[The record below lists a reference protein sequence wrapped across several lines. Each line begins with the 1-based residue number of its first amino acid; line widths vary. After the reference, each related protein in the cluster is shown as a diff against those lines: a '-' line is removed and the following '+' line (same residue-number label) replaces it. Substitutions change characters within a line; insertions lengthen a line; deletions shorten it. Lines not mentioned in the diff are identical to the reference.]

1 MLDFDWNQ
9 MRTSIPVQTKVT
21 SGQVSIAKPVGTKN
35 SKSMIGRYARMV
47 MMWSFVITG
56 VSLLVSFSLHTVAT
70 SLSYKVQ
77 LAKLESAKQ
86 LERNAKLQMA
96 LDEIVTNQ
104 KSARQFGL
112 SEFSTP
118 ERIALGGK

>member
-9 MRTSIPVQTKVT
+9 MRTSIQAQSKVT
-21 SGQVSIAKPVGTKN
+21 AGHVAMATPVGTRNRKVRVN
-35 SKSMIGRYARMV
+35 RYTRMV
-47 MMWSFVITG
+47 VSLSFTIIG
-56 VSLLVSFSLHTVAT
+56 LSLLVSFGLHTFAT

-77 LAKLESAKQ
+77 LAKLESASQ
-86 LERNAKLQMA
+86 LERNARLQMA
-96 LDEIVTNQ
+96 LDDLVTNQ
-104 KSARQFGL
+104 QSARQFGL